1 MINRL
6 LVVGTMAYDTIETP
20 YGEAD
25 KILGGAA
32 TYIGLAASYLEINI
46 GIVSVIGD
54 DFNSGDLEILKK
66 RKIDLTGVEKI
77 KGGKTFF
84 WHGKYDKNLNTRDT
98 LETKLNVLEN
108 FIPRVPIE
116 WKVPKILLLGN
127 LHPEVQLSALSQMS
141 EKPELIILD
150 SMNFWIDNYRETLDK
165 VISKVDILCVNDEE
179 ALELTKKKTLVN
191 AADEIQKYGPKYVI
205 IKKGEHGAMLFNKN
219 NIFFSPAFPLKS
231 LRDPTGA
238 GDSFVGSFAGYLTK
252 TNNFSFEAMKA
263 GLIYA
268 SSLASFSVEKFGT
281 EGLQQLN
288 KNKIRDRMTYLKNLT
303 SFDSK
308 LSNFV

>member
-1 MINRL
+1 
-6 LVVGTMAYDTIETP
+6 
-20 YGEAD
+20 
-25 KILGGAA
+25 
-32 TYIGLAASYLEINI
+32 
-46 GIVSVIGD
+46 
-54 DFNSGDLEILKK
+54 
-66 RKIDLTGVEKI
+66 
-77 KGGKTFF
+77 
-84 WHGKYDKNLNTRDT
+84 
-98 LETKLNVLEN
+98 
-108 FIPRVPIE
+108 
-116 WKVPKILLLGN
+116 
-127 LHPEVQLSALSQMS
+127 
-141 EKPELIILD
+141 
-150 SMNFWIDNYRETLDK
+150 
-165 VISKVDILCVNDEE
+165 
-179 ALELTKKKTLVN
+179 
-191 AADEIQKYGPKYVI
+191 
-205 IKKGEHGAMLFNKN
+205 MLFNKN